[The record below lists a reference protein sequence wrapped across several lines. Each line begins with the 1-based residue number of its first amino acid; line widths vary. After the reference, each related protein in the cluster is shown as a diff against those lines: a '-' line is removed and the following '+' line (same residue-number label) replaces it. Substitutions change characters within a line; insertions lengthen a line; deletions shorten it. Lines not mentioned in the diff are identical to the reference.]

1 LVSDVAV
8 TTRHHRIMT
17 SLNLADMLALFLSVI
32 GPQKVLL
39 SFARIAQVLDAS
51 SVRLVAVIAAVASA
65 SVGLVCAFTAPWL
78 ATFFDISTAAL
89 ELAAGVAF
97 FVYALALVFGI
108 HVDLADPAR
117 VPEFG
122 TGPVGG
128 GGGGGGDR
136 GGGGSGGGG
145 GGHSGDG
152 GGGHGGGAGAGAE
165 ADPDHPISSGV
176 RTLLLPWVVSPLA
189 VAAVLEESL
198 IASGW
203 GDRWVEAIAF
213 ALIAALNAVCG
224 IVLGPLL
231 GRTHDNV
238 LEVFSRLLGILLAAV
253 GVQLFLIGLT
263 TLGVIHSS
271 H

>member
-1 LVSDVAV
+1 
-8 TTRHHRIMT
+8 MT

-39 SFARIAQVLDAS
+39 SFARIAQTLDAK
-51 SVRLVAVIAAVASA
+51 SVRLVAVVAAVASA
-65 SVGLVCAFTAPWL
+65 GIGFVCALTAPWV
-78 ATFFDISTAAL
+78 ATFFHISTPAL

-108 HVDLADPAR
+108 HIDLADPAH
-117 VPEFG
+117 
-122 TGPVGG
+122 PV
-128 GGGGGGDR
+128 
-136 GGGGSGGGG
+136 
-145 GGHSGDG
+145 
-152 GGGHGGGAGAGAE
+152 
-165 ADPDHPISSGV
+165 SSGV

-198 IASGW
+198 LAGSW
-203 GDRWVEAIAF
+203 GDRWEVGVAF
-213 ALIAALNAVCG
+213 ALIAILNAVSG
-224 IVLGPLL
+224 IALGPVL
-231 GRTHDNV
+231 GRTNDNV

-263 TLGVIHSS
+263 TLGVIQPS

>member
-1 LVSDVAV
+1 
-8 TTRHHRIMT
+8 MT

-39 SFARIAQVLDAS
+39 SFARIAQTLDAK

-65 SVGLVCAFTAPWL
+65 GIGFVCALTAPWV
-78 ATFFDISTAAL
+78 ATFFHISTPAL
-89 ELAAGVAF
+89 ELAAGAAF

-108 HVDLADPAR
+108 HIDLADPAH
-117 VPEFG
+117 VPLAGSGERAAG
-122 TGPVGG
+122 VSVPVG
-128 GGGGGGDR
+128 
-136 GGGGSGGGG
+136 SA
-145 GGHSGDG
+145 
-152 GGGHGGGAGAGAE
+152 AGAGSE
-165 ADPDHPISSGV
+165 ADPAHPVSSGV

-198 IASGW
+198 LAGSW
-203 GDRWVEAIAF
+203 GDRWEVGVAF
-213 ALIAALNAVCG
+213 ALIAILNAVSG
-224 IVLGPLL
+224 ITLGPVL

-253 GVQLFLIGLT
+253 GVQLFLVGLT
-263 TLGVIHSS
+263 TLGVIHPS

>member
-1 LVSDVAV
+1 
-8 TTRHHRIMT
+8 MT

-39 SFARIAQVLDAS
+39 SFARIAQVLDAT
-51 SVRLVAVIAAVASA
+51 SVRLTAMIAAVASMGI
-65 SVGLVCAFTAPWL
+65 GLVCAFTAPWL
-78 ATFFDISTAAL
+78 AAFFDISTPAL

-108 HVDLADPAR
+108 HVDLADPAH
-117 VPEFG
+117 G
-122 TGPVGG
+122 SALDTGPHGDGGGKGG
-128 GGGGGGDR
+128 GGGGGG
-136 GGGGSGGGG
+136 
-145 GGHSGDG
+145 
-152 GGGHGGGAGAGAE
+152 AGTE
-165 ADPDHPISSGV
+165 ADPEHPISSGV
-176 RTLLLPWVVSPLA
+176 RTLMLPWVVSPLA

-198 IASGW
+198 IAANW
-203 GDRWVEAIAF
+203 GARWVVAIAF
-213 ALIAALNAVCG
+213 ALIAILNAVFG

-271 H
+271 Q

>member
-1 LVSDVAV
+1 
-8 TTRHHRIMT
+8 MT

-39 SFARIAQVLDAS
+39 SFARIAQTLDAK

-65 SVGLVCAFTAPWL
+65 GVGFVCALTAPWL
-78 ATFFDISTAAL
+78 ATFFHISTPAL
-89 ELAAGVAF
+89 ELAAGAAF

-108 HVDLADPAR
+108 HIDLADPAH
-117 VPEFG
+117 VPLS
-122 TGPVGG
+122 
-128 GGGGGGDR
+128 
-136 GGGGSGGGG
+136 GSGERAVGV
-145 GGHSGDG
+145 SVP
-152 GGGHGGGAGAGAE
+152 AGSATGVATGTSAGSE
-165 ADPDHPISSGV
+165 ADPAHPISSGV

-198 IASGW
+198 LAGNW
-203 GDRWVEAIAF
+203 ADRWEVAGAF
-213 ALIAALNAVCG
+213 ALIALLNAVSG
-224 IVLGPLL
+224 ITLGPLL

-253 GVQLFLIGLT
+253 GVQLFLVGLT
-263 TLGVIHSS
+263 TLGVIHPS